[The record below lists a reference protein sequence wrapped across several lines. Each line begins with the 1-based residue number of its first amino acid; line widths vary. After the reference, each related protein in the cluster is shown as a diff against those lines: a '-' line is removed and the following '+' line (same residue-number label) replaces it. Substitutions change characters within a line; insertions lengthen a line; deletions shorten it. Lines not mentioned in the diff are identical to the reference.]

1 MNGYGFFRSIR
12 FLFGLGILGLVIL
25 LFYIGLVL
33 ALWGEVFSELSYKHQ
48 YGAEWK
54 VHYEEKYGSLAKAQS
69 HMAIEVLGI
78 AGLTVSGIML
88 VQGLRNRGRGQTKW
102 QRPGESRIER
112 RVRYMRNALLGIYF
126 GVPTILFSVLLAM
139 FRLGIFEH
147 HSDEVSLAIF
157 VFLGGYCAVV
167 YGCYWWLRA
176 KRWSEGVLLI
186 AFMPLTIF
194 FIPFVR
200 LLMLQAL
207 GLLAAAMVMAP
218 LILVVVVAALPDKS
232 GHSRQRAPWERRS
245 RHREH
250 SRP

>member
-1 MNGYGFFRSIR
+1 MTGYGFFRSIR
-12 FLFGLGILGLVIL
+12 LLFGVGILGLLIAF
-25 LFYIGLVL
+25 FYIGLIFFL
-33 ALWGEVFSELSYKHQ
+33 GSEVFTEIKYKHQ

-54 VHYEEKYGSLAKAQS
+54 VQYEQKYGSLAKAQS
-69 HMAIEVLGI
+69 HMAIATLGI
-78 AGLTVSGIML
+78 AGLTVAGVML
-88 VQGLRNRGRGQTKW
+88 VRGLRDGGRGKTKW
-102 QRPGESRIER
+102 ERARESRTER
-112 RVRYMRNALLGIYF
+112 RVRYKRNALLGIYF

-139 FRLGIFEH
+139 VRMGIFEH

-157 VFLGGYCAVV
+157 VFMGGYCAVV

-176 KRWSEGVLLI
+176 KQWSEGVLLI

-200 LLMLQAL
+200 LLVFQVI
-207 GLLAAAMVMAP
+207 GLLVAAMVMAP

-232 GHSRQRAPWERRS
+232 GHSRQRAPWERR
-245 RHREH
+245 RHRREH